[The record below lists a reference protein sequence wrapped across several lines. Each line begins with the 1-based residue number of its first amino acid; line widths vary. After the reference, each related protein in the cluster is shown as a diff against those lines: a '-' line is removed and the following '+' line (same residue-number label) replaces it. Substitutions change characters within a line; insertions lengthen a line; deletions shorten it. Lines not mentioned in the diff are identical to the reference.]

1 MFPRGVI
8 QNLKN
13 VLTLPMNYAKRVNA
27 VKVGFL
33 LFVNSKSKKEERT
46 ISGETDY
53 QNVLTI
59 TQLKINRNLPDDIKH
74 MLHQLCHI
82 TLGILSVLFRNQ

>member
-1 MFPRGVI
+1 
-8 QNLKN
+8 
-13 VLTLPMNYAKRVNA
+13 MNYAKRVNA

-59 TQLKINRNLPDDIKH
+59 TAYV
-74 MLHQLCHI
+74 
-82 TLGILSVLFRNQ
+82 TSVMSHNTWNFICLVQKPIIIVSMYR